1 MFISFVSYNDISRNP
16 KGIECH
22 NTDDL
27 FTVADVINKNCE
39 GLALKFSESKKNDV
53 YRKMLEFIAEFTSFH
68 FHTDL
73 FLKINNINFWVQ

>member
-39 GLALKFSESKKNDV
+39 GLALKFSESKKMM
-53 YRKMLEFIAEFTSFH
+53 YIERC
-68 FHTDL
+68 
-73 FLKINNINFWVQ
+73 